1 MISKIKSKASALG
14 SKMAKYKPSKRSVLK
29 KVAKTKK
36 FVKKNK
42 TAIAAGGV
50 AGVGGLTIGSISG
63 SKKERKKA
71 IGAIQKMG
79 IAKAAKD
86 LGIRKP
92 ASKLTMDEKRR
103 ILKKAKKTASEN
115 VNTYTNFFK

>member
-1 MISKIKSKASALG
+1 MISKIKSKASSLA
-14 SKMAKYKPSKRSVLK
+14 SKAKNIKPSKDTLK

-42 TAIAAGGV
+42 KAIAATG
-50 AGVGGLTIGSISG
+50 AGTIGGFAIGG
-63 SKKERKKA
+63 SVGEKKERKKA
-71 IGAIQKMG
+71 IGAIQRMG

-92 ASKLTMDEKRR
+92 ASRLTMDEKRR
-103 ILKKAKKTASEN
+103 IIKKAKKTSSDN
-115 VNTYTNFFK
+115 ISIYKNFFR

>member
-1 MISKIKSKASALG
+1 MISKIKSKVSSLASKAK
-14 SKMAKYKPSKRSVLK
+14 KMKPSRNTLK
-29 KVAKTKK
+29 KVAKTKR

-42 TAIAAGGV
+42 KAIAAT
-50 AGVGGLTIGSISG
+50 GVGTLGGFAIGNTSG
-63 SKKERKKA
+63 QKKERQRA

-86 LGIRKP
+86 LGIKKP

-103 ILKKAKKTASEN
+103 IIKKAKKTSSEN
-115 VNTYTNFFK
+115 INTYKNFFR